1 VRGAPAALPIVAACA
16 VLLCA
21 AHGARAATAWTADP
35 ARSRLEFSGRLA
47 GGTFEGRF
55 ARFAPAITFD
65 PADLPGSRFEVE
77 IDTASADTQEA
88 ERDGMLKGPDFF
100 AVARW
105 PVARFEA
112 TRFVQTEPGRFEAR
126 GRLTLRDVTREV
138 SLPFRFVAAADGRTA
153 TLAGGT
159 RIRRLEFGVGQGDW
173 RDTKWLDDEVEVR
186 FDLLLSR
193 REQPQR

>member
-1 VRGAPAALPIVAACA
+1 VRRTPGVLPTVAAFAALLPAAAVAQ
-16 VLLCA
+16 
-21 AHGARAATAWTADP
+21 AATAWSVEQ
-35 ARSRLEFSGRLA
+35 ARSRLEFSGTLA
-47 GGTFEGRF
+47 GGRFDGRF
-55 ARFAPAITFD
+55 VRFTPTIAFD
-65 PADLPGSRFEVE
+65 PGGLPGSRFEVE

-100 AVARW
+100 AVERW

-112 TRFVQTEPGRFEAR
+112 TRFVQTQPGRFEAR

-138 SLPFRFVAAADGRTA
+138 TLPFRFLAAADGRTA

-186 FDLLLSR
+186 FDLALSR
-193 REQPQR
+193 R

>member
-1 VRGAPAALPIVAACA
+1 VRRTSGVLPIVAAFAALLPDAA
-16 VLLCA
+16 VAQA
-21 AHGARAATAWTADP
+21 AIAWAVDP
-35 ARSRLEFSGRLA
+35 ARSRLEFSGTLA

-55 ARFAPAITFD
+55 ARFTPAIAFD
-65 PADLPGSRFEVE
+65 PDGLQGSRFEVE

-100 AVARW
+100 AVERW

-112 TRFVQTEPGRFEAR
+112 TRFVQTQPGRFEAR

-138 SLPFRFVAAADGRTA
+138 TLPFRFLAAADGRTA

-186 FDLLLSR
+186 FELSLVR
-193 REQPQR
+193 R